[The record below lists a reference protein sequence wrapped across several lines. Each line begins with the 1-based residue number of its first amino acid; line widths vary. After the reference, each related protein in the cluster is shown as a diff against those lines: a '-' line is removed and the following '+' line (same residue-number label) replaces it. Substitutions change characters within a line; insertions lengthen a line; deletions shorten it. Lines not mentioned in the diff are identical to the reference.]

1 MTISH
6 KTALLGVDDLKIFPI
21 TNDTEESFTLGEG
34 LDVPGVRQISLTF
47 EIEQKELTG
56 DEKTLAVSSKIKS
69 VTFNSEYAELSL
81 DVLAALSGG
90 SVSTSGEGD
99 SESATFTFA
108 DGDLPTYFQLQ
119 AKINGTDSIVG
130 GDCHIVLYKCKA
142 SAIPI
147 NGVQSDFATYTFDG
161 KGVFTEYKFGTT
173 DKRARLVDINF
184 NAKAKEL
191 APITSSGTV

>member
-6 KTALLGVDDLKIFPI
+6 KTALLGVDDLKIFPV
-21 TNDTEESFTLGEG
+21 TNDTADSYTVSAGI
-34 LDVPGVRQISLTF
+34 DVPGVRQISLTF
-47 EIEQKELTG
+47 EIDQKELTG

-90 SVSTSGEGD
+90 SVSTSGSAD
-99 SESATFTFA
+99 TESATFSFS
-108 DGDLPTYFQLQ
+108 DGDLPKYFQLQ

-130 GDCHIVLYKCKA
+130 GDCHIILYKCKA

-147 NGVQSDFATYTFDG
+147 NGVQNDFATYTFDG
-161 KGVFTEYKFGTT
+161 KGVFTEYKFGSASP
-173 DKRARLVDINF
+173 KAKLLDINF

-191 APITSSGTV
+191 SAVTSPEA

>member
-1 MTISH
+1 MAL
-6 KTALLGVDDLKIFPI
+6 KTVTKLFGVDDAKLFPV
-21 TNDTEESFTLGEG
+21 TEDSETQFTCGEG
-34 LDVPGVRQISLTF
+34 IDLPGVRQISLTF
-47 EIEQKELTG
+47 EIDQKELTG

-90 SVSTSGEGD
+90 SVSTSGSAD
-99 SESATFTFA
+99 TESATFSFS
-108 DGDLPTYFQLQ
+108 DGDLPKYFQLQ

-130 GDCHIVLYKCKA
+130 GDCHIILYKCKA

-147 NGVQSDFATYTFDG
+147 NGVQNDFATYTFDG
-161 KGVFTEYKFGTT
+161 KGVFTEYKFGSTSP
-173 DKRARLVDINF
+173 KAKLLDINF

-191 APITSSGTV
+191 SAITSV

>member
-6 KTALLGVDDLKIFPI
+6 KTALLGVDDLKIFPV
-21 TNDTEESFTLGEG
+21 TNDTADSYTVSAGI
-34 LDVPGVRQISLTF
+34 DVPGVRQISLTF
-47 EIEQKELTG
+47 EIDQKELTG

-90 SVSTSGEGD
+90 SVSTSGSAD
-99 SESATFTFA
+99 TESATFSFS
-108 DGDLPTYFQLQ
+108 DGDLPKYFQLQ

-130 GDCHIVLYKCKA
+130 GDCHIILYKCKA

-147 NGVQSDFATYTFDG
+147 NGVQNDFATHTFDG
-161 KGVFTEYKFGTT
+161 KGVFTEYKFGSTSP
-173 DKRARLVDINF
+173 KAKLLDINF

-191 APITSSGTV
+191 SAVTSPEA

>member
-21 TNDTEESFTLGEG
+21 ENDSADEFVVGEG
-34 LDVPGVRQISLTF
+34 IDVPGVRQISLTF

-81 DVLAALSGG
+81 DVLSALSGG
-90 SVSTSGEGD
+90 SVSTSGTGD
-99 SESATFTFA
+99 GESAVFSFS
-108 DGDLPTYFQLQ
+108 DGDLPKYFQLQ

-130 GDCHIVLYKCKA
+130 GDCHICIYKAKA

-147 NGVQSDFATYTFDG
+147 NGTQNDFATYTFDG
-161 KGVFTEYKFGTT
+161 KGVFTEYKFGS
-173 DKRARLVDINF
+173 A
-184 NAKAKEL
+184 NAKAKLIDIDFNAAAKEL
-191 APITSSGTV
+191 SAKCSSAVV

>member
-1 MTISH
+1 MAISH

-21 TNDTEESFTLGEG
+21 TNDSEESFTVAEG
-34 LDVPGVRQISLTF
+34 IDVPGVRQISLTF
-47 EIEQKELTG
+47 EIDQKELTG

-81 DVLAALSGG
+81 DVLSALSGG
-90 SVSTSGEGD
+90 SVSTNGADD
-99 SESATFTFA
+99 SESASFSFS
-108 DGDLPTYFQLQ
+108 DGDLPQYFQLQ

-130 GDCHIVLYKCKA
+130 GDCHIIIYKCKA

-161 KGVFTEYKFGTT
+161 KGVFTEYKFGSESP
-173 DKRARLVDINF
+173 KAKLIDINF
-184 NAKAKEL
+184 NAKAKDL
-191 APITSSGTV
+191 SAVVSGL

>member
-21 TNDTEESFTLGEG
+21 TNDSEESFTVGDG
-34 LDVPGVRQISLTF
+34 IDVPGVRQISLTF
-47 EIEQKELTG
+47 EIDQKELIG

-81 DVLAALSGG
+81 DVLSALSGG
-90 SVSTSGEGD
+90 SVQTSGTGD
-99 SESATFTFA
+99 TESAAFTFS
-108 DGDLPTYFQLQ
+108 DGDMPSYFQLQ

-130 GDCHIVLYKCKA
+130 GDCHIIIYKCKA

-161 KGVFTEYKFGTT
+161 KGVFTEYKFGTENA
-173 DKRARLVDINF
+173 KAKLIDIHF

-191 APITSSGTV
+191 SAITSV

>member
-1 MTISH
+1 MAISH

-21 TNDTEESFTLGEG
+21 TNDSEDSYTVSDGI
-34 LDVPGVRQISLTF
+34 DVPGVRQISLTF
-47 EIEQKELTG
+47 EIDQKELTG

-69 VTFNSEYAELSL
+69 ITFNSEYAELSL

-90 SVSTSGEGD
+90 AVSTSGTGD
-99 SESATFTFA
+99 TETASFSFS
-108 DGDLPTYFQLQ
+108 DGDLPSYFQLQ

-130 GDCHIVLYKCKA
+130 GDCHIIIYKCKA

-161 KGVFTEYKFGTT
+161 KGVFTEHKFGSSSPVA
-173 DKRARLVDINF
+173 KLVDINF
-184 NAKAKEL
+184 NAKAKDL
-191 APITSSGTV
+191 SAITSAGA

>member
-6 KTALLGVDDLKIFPI
+6 KTALLGVDDLKIFPV
-21 TNDTEESFTLGEG
+21 TNDTADSYTVSAGI
-34 LDVPGVRQISLTF
+34 DVPGVRQISLTF
-47 EIEQKELTG
+47 EIDQKELTG

-90 SVSTSGEGD
+90 SVSTSGSAD
-99 SESATFTFA
+99 TESATFSFS
-108 DGDLPTYFQLQ
+108 DGDLPKYFQLQ

-130 GDCHIVLYKCKA
+130 GDCHIILYKCKA

-147 NGVQSDFATYTFDG
+147 NGVQNDFATYTFDG
-161 KGVFTEYKFGTT
+161 KGVFTEYKFGSISP
-173 DKRARLVDINF
+173 KAKLLDINF

-191 APITSSGTV
+191 SAVTSPEA

>member
-21 TNDTEESFTLGEG
+21 TNDSEESFTVSEG
-34 LDVPGVRQISLTF
+34 IDVPGVRQISLTF

-56 DEKTLAVSSKIKS
+56 DEKTLAISSKIKS

-81 DVLAALSGG
+81 DVLSALSGG
-90 SVSTSGEGD
+90 SVSSAGNGD
-99 SESATFTFA
+99 SESASFSFS
-108 DGDLPTYFQLQ
+108 DGDLPKYFQLQ

-130 GDCHIVLYKCKA
+130 GDCHIVIYKCKA

-161 KGVFTEYKFGTT
+161 KGVFTEHKFGADTP
-173 DKRARLVDINF
+173 KAKLVDINF

-191 APITSSGTV
+191 SAVVSQ